1 MPVILGVSG
10 YMLDQAFQRSLSTAE
25 KYRLNSQ
32 MYLLLG
38 AIEIVD
44 GQPTLPEQLDDP
56 DFSRPS
62 SGLYGWVYTNDGL
75 QWQSPSVLF
84 PTPQKFDTSNIK
96 AGEQKFNNL
105 LGTPLGRA
113 FSLSFDV
120 EYEIAGEVL
129 PIRLIVWHD
138 SSIWSAELV
147 SYRQQLGQW
156 LGSLGIF
163 IILAQLLIMKWG
175 LQPLKHLKSD
185 LDNLDENI
193 YTQLADNYPAEIKP
207 VTRSLNQVLANQQQ
221 QSERYKNTLGDLA
234 HSLKTP
240 LAVISGYAQ
249 QDPELQAKLSD
260 PLRRMDEIVNHQL
273 NRASLGAKVN
283 VNQSIELKP
292 LCKRIINA
300 LTKVYGRED
309 RDFSLLVPANCFLHG
324 DESDFMEL
332 MGNLLDN
339 ACKYGKRQVF
349 IEVEENDANWIIRIE
364 DDGPGVAGNRRNS
377 ILQRGQRA
385 DTANKGQGIGLAV
398 VIDIISAYGGS
409 MDVERSQVLGGASFV
424 ISLPIATA

>member
-1 MPVILGVSG
+1 
-10 YMLDQAFQRSLSTAE
+10 MLDQAFQRSLTTAE
-25 KYRLNSQ
+25 KHRLNSQ

-38 AIEIVD
+38 AIEIVE
-44 GQPTLPEQLDDP
+44 GQPTLPGQLDDP
-56 DFSRPS
+56 DFSRPD
-62 SGLYGWVYTNDGL
+62 SGLYAWVYTNSGL

-84 PTPQKFDTSNIK
+84 ETPNDVATNDIQ
-96 AGEQKFNNL
+96 AGEQKFQNL

-120 EYEIAGEVL
+120 EYEVASGAL

-138 SSIWSAELV
+138 SSIWTAELL

-175 LQPLKHLKSD
+175 LQPLKHLKTD
-185 LDNLDENI
+185 LDNIDEQIN
-193 YTQLADNYPAEIKP
+193 TQLADNYPAEIKP
-207 VTRSLNQVLANQQQ
+207 ITRSLNQVLANQQQ
-221 QSERYKNTLGDLA
+221 QSERYKNTLSDLA

-249 QDPELQAKLSD
+249 QDPVLESKLSE
-260 PLRRMDEIVNHQL
+260 PLRRMDEIVSHQL
-273 NRASLGAKVN
+273 GRASLGAKIN
-283 VNQSIELKP
+283 INQNIEIKP

-300 LTKVYGRED
+300 LAKVYNRDE
-309 RDFSLLVPANCFLHG
+309 RDFSILIPANCFLHG

-349 IEVEENDANWIIRIE
+349 IEVEEADTNLSIRIE
-364 DDGPGVAGNRRNS
+364 DDGPGVAGNHRNS

-409 MDVERSQVLGGASFV
+409 MDVERSQILGGASFV
-424 ISLPIATA
+424 ISLPMAAT